1 MDRLAFGVFLA
12 ISAVRAWGSTEF
24 WTILCYG
31 WSGTYEIPNLVEMS
45 EEHKRKN
52 ETKKAANPYNFI
64 HSPGGYIWAVNTC
77 STGAIVNT
85 VYRSSA
91 IDREAVSETMVIN
104 SLNNKSTIQGY
115 YYLRDLNVK
124 IASSKYPNFLMTTLL
139 KCLFNVQWVPGPKP

>member
-1 MDRLAFGVFLA
+1 MG
-12 ISAVRAWGSTEF
+12 
-24 WTILCYG
+24 
-31 WSGTYEIPNLVEMS
+31 SGT
-45 EEHKRKN
+45 
-52 ETKKAANPYNFI
+52 
-64 HSPGGYIWAVNTC
+64 
-77 STGAIVNT
+77 IVNT
-85 VYRSSA
+85 VYHSPA

>member
-1 MDRLAFGVFLA
+1 VDRLAFGVFLA

-31 WSGTYEIPNLVEMS
+31 WSGTYEIPGLVEMS

-52 ETKKAANPYNFI
+52 EIKSNLIY
-64 HSPGGYIWAVNTC
+64 SPGGYIWAVNTC
-77 STGAIVNT
+77 STWTIVDT
-85 VYRSSA
+85 VYHSPA